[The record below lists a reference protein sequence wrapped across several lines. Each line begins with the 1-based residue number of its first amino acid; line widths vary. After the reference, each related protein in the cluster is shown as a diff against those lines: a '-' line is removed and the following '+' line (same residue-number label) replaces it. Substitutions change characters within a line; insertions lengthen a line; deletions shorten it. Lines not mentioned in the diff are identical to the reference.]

1 MTSRFSATALDLSRV
16 DRAALWP
23 EHSFAQ
29 IEAARMAD
37 LVARF
42 EAAGIEYD
50 VEALQTDSSRILHQ
64 SGGYR
69 ELLLAQGID
78 DAQAAVLLAFA
89 SGPFLDRLGDLHGTA
104 RAEGESDDR
113 YRARIQLAPEAF
125 ASAGTPGGYIYHAVS
140 ASPLVRDVG
149 LTVVNKA
156 TMDVGIEITIL
167 SSAGNGEP
175 SDELMRLVRQRLLDD
190 AVRLATDNLM
200 VRAAR
205 VIQYDVSAALQL
217 RAGPDPALIRT
228 NATKALQAAA
238 DRYKRVGGDVP
249 RNALEAAL
257 YAAGVER
264 VVMATPAADVSTLR
278 FEAAHLRTATITTE
292 VLRD

>member
-1 MTSRFSATALDLSRV
+1 MRFSATALDLSRV
-16 DRAALWP
+16 NRAALWP

-29 IEAARMAD
+29 IEIARLAD
-37 LVARF
+37 LKTRF
-42 EAAGIEYD
+42 TAAGVPFD
-50 VEALQTDSSRILHQ
+50 VEMLESDPSRVLQQSS
-64 SGGYR
+64 GYR
-69 ELLLAQGID
+69 ELLVRGAID

-89 SGPFLDRLGDLHGTA
+89 TGPFLDRLGDSHTA
-104 RAEGESDDR
+104 RADGETDDR

-156 TMDVGIEITIL
+156 TMDVGVEITIL

-175 SDELMRLVRQRLLDD
+175 SDDLMRLVRQRLLADD
-190 AVRLATDNLM
+190 VRLATDNLM
-200 VRAAR
+200 VRAAK
-205 VIQYDVSAALQL
+205 VIQYDVSAVLQL
-217 RAGPDPALIRT
+217 RTGPDPALIRA
-228 NATKALQAAA
+228 NAITALRAAA
-238 DRYKRVGGDVP
+238 ERYKRVGGDVP

-257 YAAGVER
+257 YVAGVER
-264 VVMATPAADVSTLR
+264 VVMAAPTADVSTLR

-292 VLRD
+292 VIRD

>member
-1 MTSRFSATALDLSRV
+1 MTRFSATALDLSRV
-16 DRAALWP
+16 NRSALWP

-37 LVARF
+37 LAERF
-42 EAAGIEYD
+42 EAAGIAYD
-50 VEALQTDSSRILHQ
+50 VDPLQTDSSRILHQ

-78 DAQAAVLLAFA
+78 DAQANNLLAFA

-104 RAEGESDDR
+104 RAEGETDDR

-125 ASAGTPGGYIYHAVS
+125 SSAGTPGGYIYHAVS

-156 TMDVGIEITIL
+156 TWDVGVEITIL

-175 SDELMRLVRQRLLDD
+175 TDELMRLVRQRLLADE
-190 AVRLATDNLM
+190 VRLATDNLM
-200 VRAAR
+200 VRAAK
-205 VIQYDVSAALQL
+205 VVPYDVTAVLQL
-217 RAGPDPALIRT
+217 RTGPDPALIKA
-228 NATKALQAAA
+228 NATTALQSAGE
-238 DRYKRVGGDVP
+238 RYKRVGGDVP

-257 YAAGVER
+257 YVAGVER
-264 VVMATPAADVSTLR
+264 VVMAAPAADVTTLR

-292 VLRD
+292 VIRD